1 MNWLFGLD
9 LDVLRSKKGFLMIEV
24 ILSGILISIMTLL
37 LYQMI
42 LILEK

>member
-1 MNWLFGLD
+1 MNLLFGLD
-9 LDVLRSKKGFLMIEV
+9 LDVLGSKKGFLMIEV

-42 LILEK
+42 MILIK